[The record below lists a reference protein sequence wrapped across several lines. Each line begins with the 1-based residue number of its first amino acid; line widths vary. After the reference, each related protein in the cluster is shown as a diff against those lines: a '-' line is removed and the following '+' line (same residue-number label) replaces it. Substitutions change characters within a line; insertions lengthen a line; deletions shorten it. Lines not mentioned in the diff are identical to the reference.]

1 MAMRMTGLA
10 SGLDTESMVKELVSA
25 SSEKVNK
32 IKQKKQDV
40 EWKKEIWSGLNTK
53 IYNFYKT
60 ELSAFKTV
68 SSYNAKKAVASDETK
83 VSVSV
88 GANASNGTHSVFH
101 DYDLAVRIHDMVVPC
116 TFLDVVDLVWLHVY
130 GCDLARLVALPCEEQ
145 CAMSLYQCEY
155 LVRVQMLLHCL
166 YILDQQIVAEL

>member
-10 SGLDTESMVKELVSA
+10 SGMDTESMVKELVSA

-40 EWKKEIWSGLNTK
+40 EWRKEIWSGLNTK

-88 GANASNGTHSVFH
+88 GANASNGTHSVSVEQTASSAYLTG
-101 DYDLAVRIHDMVVPC
+101 DNIKIKGNSYTRYNDAGLA
-116 TFLDVVDLVWLHVY
+116 T
-130 GCDLARLVALPCEEQ
+130 
-145 CAMSLYQCEY
+145 
-155 LVRVQMLLHCL
+155 
-166 YILDQQIVAEL
+166 